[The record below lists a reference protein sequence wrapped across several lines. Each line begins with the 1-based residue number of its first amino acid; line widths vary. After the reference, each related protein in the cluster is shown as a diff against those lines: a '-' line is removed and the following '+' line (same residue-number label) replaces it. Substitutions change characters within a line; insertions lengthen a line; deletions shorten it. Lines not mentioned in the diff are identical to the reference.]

1 MALFIRSST
10 ISGIPVYIAINT
22 FQMPSPVPVATR
34 PIDKPT
40 VGRNNYQPFGFREEV
55 LPKGWNKDGSR
66 PLPCDIHASH
76 DVGIQVRDGSTL
88 YCDIYRP
95 TDTTKPVPAILAWS
109 PFGKKFNGISM
120 LKFLPWGL
128 GIPQGVLSG
137 LEKFEGPD
145 PAEFVPR
152 GFAIINVDARGS
164 GDSDGTVGIM
174 GTQEAE
180 DGYDVIEAVAKM
192 PWCNGNVGLAGN
204 SHLAIVQWF
213 IAALHPPSLKAIAPW
228 EACGDLYR
236 EQFVRGGVFDAG
248 LFDFIID
255 HNIQGHGGVE
265 DFHEMYRRYPLANS
279 AYWKDKRP
287 DLSQISIPAY
297 ITASYTSFVHTM
309 GSLRGWLQTQSSDK
323 WLRLCPWQEWYDMWN
338 CKESAAELASFFD
351 RYLNGTD
358 NGWEKTPRVRTT
370 ILRFNQDPLYNIAEE
385 DYPIPRTEYR
395 KMYFHPEGRL
405 SDDAPSGVSSVSYNS
420 EKYQDCASFTHTF
433 SSRTR
438 LAGIPKAV
446 VYMSCPDFHDLDVY
460 VLIRKLDAQGKAL
473 LNLNIPWSSIAKFGV
488 GPDDVDSIS
497 PREKNNLM
505 FHVGSLGILRASRR
519 AIDPARSLHEN
530 FPFHP
535 HDRDEYITPGDIVKL
550 EIGIWAMGV
559 EYEAGESIRV
569 EVHGNSPLLRGE
581 FKEDGEF
588 QELAS
593 HGTHV
598 LHLGGEHSSH
608 IVLPFV

>member
-1 MALFIRSST
+1 
-10 ISGIPVYIAINT
+10 
-22 FQMPSPVPVATR
+22 MPSPVPISTR
-34 PIDKPT
+34 PIDKPS

-55 LPKGWNKDGSR
+55 LPKGWSQDGSR

-76 DVGIQVRDGSTL
+76 DVAIQVRDGCTL

-95 TDTTKPVPAILAWS
+95 SETSRPVPAILAWS
-109 PFGKKFNGISM
+109 PFGKKFNGITM
-120 LKFLPWGL
+120 LKALPWGL
-128 GIPQGVLSG
+128 GIPKGVLSG

-180 DGYDVIEAVAKM
+180 DGYDVIEAIAKM

-204 SHLAIVQWF
+204 SHLAIIQWF
-213 IAALHPPSLKAIAPW
+213 IAALRPPSLKAIAPW
-228 EACGDLYR
+228 EACSDLYR

-265 DFHEMYRRYPLANS
+265 DFHEMYRRYATADSP
-279 AYWKDKRP
+279 YWKDKRP
-287 DLSQISIPAY
+287 DLSKINIPTY

-309 GSLRGWLQTQSSDK
+309 GSLRGWLQVASSEK

-338 CKESAAELASFFD
+338 CKDSAAELASFFD
-351 RYLNGTD
+351 HYLNGAE
-358 NGWEKTPRVRTT
+358 NGWDKTPRVRTT
-370 ILRFNQDPLYNIAEE
+370 SLRFNQDPLYNIVEE

-395 KMYFHPEGRL
+395 KMYFQPGGLL
-405 SDDAPSGVSSVSYNS
+405 SPDAPDTVSTVSYES

-460 VLIRKLDAQGKAL
+460 VLVRKLDAQGKAL
-473 LNLNIPWSSIAKFGV
+473 LNLNIPWSSVAQHGV
-488 GPDDVDSIS
+488 RPDSVESIS

-519 AIDPARSLHEN
+519 AIDPSRSLHDN

-535 HDRDEYITPGDIVKL
+535 HDRDEYITPGDVVKL

-559 EYEAGESIRV
+559 EYEAGESVRV

-581 FKEDGEF
+581 FKANGEF
-588 QELAS
+588 QDLES
-593 HGTHV
+593 HGTHI
-598 LHLGGEHSSH
+598 LHLGGEYASH

>member
-1 MALFIRSST
+1 
-10 ISGIPVYIAINT
+10 
-22 FQMPSPVPVATR
+22 MPSPVPVATR

-66 PLPCDIHASH
+66 HLPCDIHASH

-433 SSRTR
+433 ASRTR

-598 LHLGGEHSSH
+598 LHMGGEHSSH

>member
-1 MALFIRSST
+1 
-10 ISGIPVYIAINT
+10 
-22 FQMPSPVPVATR
+22 MPSPVPIATR
-34 PIDKPT
+34 PIDKPS

-55 LPKGWNKDGSR
+55 LLQGWSKNGSR
-66 PLPCDIHASH
+66 PLPCDIHTSH

-95 TDTTKPVPAILAWS
+95 TDTSQAVPAILAWS
-109 PFGKKFNGISM
+109 PYGKKFNGISM
-120 LKFLPWGL
+120 LKVLPWGL
-128 GIPQGVLSG
+128 GIPEGVLSG

-152 GFAIINVDARGS
+152 GFAIINVDSRGC

-180 DGYDVIEAVAKM
+180 DGYDVVEAVAKM
-192 PWCNGNVGLAGN
+192 SWCNGNVGIAGN
-204 SHLAIVQWF
+204 SHLAIIQWF
-213 IAALHPPSLKAIAPW
+213 IAALQPPSLKAIAPW
-228 EACGDLYR
+228 EACSDLYR
-236 EQFVRGGVFDAG
+236 EQFVRGGIFDAG

-255 HNIQGHGGVE
+255 HNIQGHRGIE
-265 DFHEMYRRYPLANS
+265 DFHEMYRRNPTADSL
-279 AYWKDKRP
+279 YWKDKRP
-287 DLSQISIPAY
+287 DISKINIPTY

-309 GSLRGWLQTQSSDK
+309 GSLRGWLQLKSPEK
-323 WLRLCPWQEWYDMWN
+323 WLRICPWQEWYDIWN
-338 CKESAAELASFFD
+338 CKESTADLASFFD

-370 ILRFNQDPLYNIAEE
+370 ILRFNQDPLYNITEE

-395 KMYFHPEGRL
+395 KMYFHPEGRM
-405 SDDAPSGVSSVSYNS
+405 STEAPSVVFSLSYNS
-420 EKYQDCASFTHTF
+420 EKYQDCASFTYTF
-433 SSRTR
+433 PARTR

-446 VYMSCPDFHDLDVY
+446 VYMSCPDFHDMDVY
-460 VLIRKLDAQGKAL
+460 VLVRKLDAQGKTL
-473 LNLNIPWSSIAKFGV
+473 LNLNIPWSSIAQYGV
-488 GPDDVDSIS
+488 SPDSVDSIS

-519 AIDPARSLHEN
+519 AIDPAKSIHEN

-550 EIGIWAMGV
+550 EIGVWAMGV
-559 EYEAGESIRV
+559 EYEAGESVRV

-581 FKEDGEF
+581 FSEDEEF

-598 LHLGGEHSSH
+598 LHLGGEHPSH

>member
-1 MALFIRSST
+1 
-10 ISGIPVYIAINT
+10 
-22 FQMPSPVPVATR
+22 MPSPVPVATR

-40 VGRNNYQPFGFREEV
+40 VGRNNYQPFGFREEI
-55 LPKGWNKDGSR
+55 LPQGWNQDGSR

-95 TDTTKPVPAILAWS
+95 ANSDKPVPAILAWS
-109 PFGKKFNGISM
+109 PFGKKFNGITL

-128 GIPQGVLSG
+128 GIPKGVLSG

-152 GFAIINVDARGS
+152 GFAIVNVDARGS

-180 DGYDVIEAVAKM
+180 DGYDVIEAIAKM

-213 IAALHPPSLKAIAPW
+213 IAALQPPSLKAIAPW
-228 EACGDLYR
+228 EACSDLYR

-248 LFDFIID
+248 LFDWIID

-265 DFHEMYRRYPLANS
+265 DFHEMYRRNRTADTL
-279 AYWKDKRP
+279 YWKDKRP
-287 DLSQISIPAY
+287 DFSKIQIPAY

-309 GSLRGWLQTQSSDK
+309 GSLRGWLQIPSADK

-338 CKESAAELASFFD
+338 CKDSAHELASFFD
-351 RYLNGTD
+351 HYLNGAS
-358 NGWEKTPRVRTT
+358 NGWEQTPRVRTT
-370 ILRFNQDPLYNIAEE
+370 ILRFNQSPLSDIVAE
-385 DYPIPRTEYR
+385 DYPIPRTDYR
-395 KMYFHPEGRL
+395 KMYFHADGTLQTE
-405 SDDAPSGVSSVSYNS
+405 APSAASSLSYNS
-420 EKYQDCASFTHTF
+420 ETYQDCASFTYTF
-433 SSRTR
+433 PTRTR

-460 VLIRKLDAQGKAL
+460 VLVRKLDTQGKAL
-473 LNLNIPWSSIAKFGV
+473 LNLNIPWSSIAEHGV
-488 GPDDVDSIS
+488 SPNDVESLS
-497 PREKNNLM
+497 PREKTNLM

-519 AIDPARSLHEN
+519 AIDRKQSLHEN

-535 HDRDEYITPGDIVKL
+535 HDRDEYISPGEVVKL

-559 EYEAGESIRV
+559 EYEAGESVRV
-569 EVHGNSPLLRGE
+569 EIHGNSPLLRGE
-581 FKEDGEF
+581 FKEDNEF

-593 HGTHV
+593 HGTHIV
-598 LHLGGEHSSH
+598 HIGGEQSSH
-608 IVLPFV
+608 IILPFV